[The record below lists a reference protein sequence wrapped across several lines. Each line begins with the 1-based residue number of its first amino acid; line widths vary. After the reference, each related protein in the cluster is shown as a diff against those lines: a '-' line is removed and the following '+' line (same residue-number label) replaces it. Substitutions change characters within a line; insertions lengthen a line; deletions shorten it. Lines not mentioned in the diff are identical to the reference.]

1 MDTAPSPFEIAA
13 RRYERQGAARY
24 LYDPVGFARDCID
37 WRAARADGLAP
48 YQEASMRDLV
58 EAHRLAIRAPH
69 GTGKTGLGAVVVWWF
84 ALTRD
89 AARID
94 WKVVTTAGA
103 WRQLEKYLWPEIHK
117 WAKHIRWGVVGR
129 PEMKPGRDLLDMVIK
144 GRYGSAFAV
153 ASSDPA
159 LVEGAHA
166 DSLLFLYDESKAVV
180 ANVFDATEGAFSGAR
195 DHGLPEAFA
204 LAISTPGPPS
214 GRFYEI
220 HKRSPGLEDW
230 RTRHITLEE
239 AIAAGRIAR
248 EWAERRARQWGADS
262 ALYANRV
269 LGEFHSGAE
278 DSVLPLQW
286 VEMAMERWQ
295 DWDDAGRPPNPGRAV
310 YGVDVARGGADLT
323 AVARRVHSVVE
334 DLFTY
339 NIADTAAIAHL
350 VNHLMRHV
358 QDHAVV
364 DIIGVGAGVG
374 DILASPLDDGHGYG
388 RSVTRYNAGRKST
401 RVDRSGQLGFT
412 NQRSALWWYMRE
424 SLDPAF
430 EPVLAI
436 PPDDDLLA
444 ELTAPTWDVTLNN
457 KIKVESKDDLRER
470 IGRST
475 DRADAVLQTLATD
488 SEWDEHGNSGGSMYL
503 PYADPD
509 STSEQPDDLPVMSW
523 S

>member
-1 MDTAPSPFEIAA
+1 LIVTTAPSPFELAA
-13 RRYERQGAARY
+13 RRYERKGAARY

-37 WRAARADGLAP
+37 WDAARSDGLAP
-48 YQEASMRDLV
+48 YQEDVLATLV
-58 EAHRLAIRAPH
+58 QDHRLAVRAPH
-69 GTGKTGLGAVVVWWF
+69 GTGKTGIGSITVWWF

-94 WKVVTTAGA
+94 WKAVTTAGA

-117 WAKHIRWGVVGR
+117 WAKHIRWDVVGR
-129 PEMKPGRDLLDMVIK
+129 TQPVPGRDLLDMSFK
-144 GRYGSAFAV
+144 GNYGQAFAV

-166 DSLLFLYDESKAVV
+166 DSLLFLYDESKAVR
-180 ANVFDATEGAFSGAR
+180 ADVFDATEGAFSGAK
-195 DHGLPEAFA
+195 DTGLPEAFA
-204 LAISTPGPPS
+204 LAISTPGAPS

-220 HKRSPGLEDW
+220 HTRRPGLEDW
-230 RTRHITLEE
+230 RTRHITLAE
-239 AIAAGRIAR
+239 AQAAGRISV
-248 EWAERRARQWGADS
+248 EWAARRARQWGFDS

-278 DSVLPLQW
+278 DSVLPLSW
-286 VEMAMERWQ
+286 VEAAVERWR
-295 DWDDAGRPPNPGRAV
+295 DWVDAGSPPNPGRAV

-323 AVARRVHSVVE
+323 CIARRVGSVIE
-334 DLFTY
+334 EFETY
-339 NIADTAAIAHL
+339 NIADTATIARL
-350 VNHLMRHV
+350 VDRKMDFV

-374 DILASPLDDGHGYG
+374 DILAAPLDGKGYQ

-401 RVDRSGQLGFT
+401 RRDRSGELGFGR
-412 NQRSALWWYMRE
+412 QRAALWWYMRE

-430 EPVLAI
+430 EPILAI
-436 PPDDDLLA
+436 PDDDDLLA
-444 ELTAPTWDVTLNN
+444 ELTAPIWWVTPGN
-457 KIKVESKDDLRER
+457 KIEVESKDDIRER

-488 SEWDEHGNSGGSMYL
+488 SEWDERGNSGGSIYL
-503 PYADPD
+503 PYSDAE
-509 STSEQPDDLPVMSW
+509 TSVAPDDLPVMTW